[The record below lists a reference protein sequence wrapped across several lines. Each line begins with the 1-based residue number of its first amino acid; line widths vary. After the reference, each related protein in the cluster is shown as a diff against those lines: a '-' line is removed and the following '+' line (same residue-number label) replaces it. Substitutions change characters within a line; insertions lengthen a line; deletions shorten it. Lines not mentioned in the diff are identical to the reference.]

1 MRADTTTTK
10 AEGFTTNV
18 PIIIWSLTIE
28 DTIFSSSNMDIKIF
42 VALSLI
48 ISLAHG
54 YLNPFYDYLDSNPFA
69 QGHIEMLSPAQRYE
83 ITFFYYL
90 KKCLILK

>member
-42 VALSLI
+42 VVLSLI
-48 ISLAHG
+48 ISLVHG
-54 YLNPFYDYLDSNPFA
+54 YLNPFYGYLDPNPYS
-69 QGHIEMLSPAQRYE
+69 QGHIEMDRYGRQWLFPAERYE
-83 ITFFYYL
+83 ITL
-90 KKCLILK
+90 